1 MGRMKVNPPSSAIL
15 LTADNVDC
23 GRGTCIQSDW
33 VNDSSVDK
41 ISEQQETAAGKSSC
55 FIVFFTLFESQS
67 GKILRGLLK
76 QREEWQGLRKT
87 NRDALLSALRQGRM
101 NR

>member
-1 MGRMKVNPPSSAIL
+1 MWTVAEVHVFSQTGSMIHPLIKSLNSRKQLQGS
-15 LTADNVDC
+15 
-23 GRGTCIQSDW
+23 R
-33 VNDSSVDK
+33 
-41 ISEQQETAAGKSSC
+41 AALS
-55 FIVFFTLFESQS
+55 FFFTLFESQS
-67 GKILRGLLK
+67 GKILQGLVK